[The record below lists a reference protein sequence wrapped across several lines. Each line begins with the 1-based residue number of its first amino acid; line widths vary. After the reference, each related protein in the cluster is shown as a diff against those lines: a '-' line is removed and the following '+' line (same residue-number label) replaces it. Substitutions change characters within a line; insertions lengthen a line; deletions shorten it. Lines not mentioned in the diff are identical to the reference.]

1 MLSKD
6 QIRILHLMPPGQN
19 DVESP
24 IICEVSVASR
34 SDNPDYEA
42 LSYAWDDRAPFTIQ
56 VSGSEVKVTPR
67 LYNALRQ
74 LRLRDRTR
82 NLWIDQLCINQ
93 WDLEEKALQVQ
104 LMRSTYTRC
113 SRCLVWLGMPP
124 VGTTAADAKNAFD
137 IVRYLAAA
145 WPANDMNSMPLP
157 PAVADD
163 RAAFNRAMGALRA
176 VVHGHNPWW
185 NRVWTVQEAA
195 IPDEV
200 FLLFGNVILP
210 WDIITAAINTWTTKG
225 TPWPLRQWL
234 SREQDNSLAELMVHS
249 VWVNVAKRRYDNP
262 LEAINRWRFRLA
274 TDLRDKAF
282 GLFGLFPAGSL
293 PRTEECRYDI
303 PIADVFSC
311 MTVEMIVNE
320 KGLRPLAGNPRLE
333 AYKATP
339 GIPRWA
345 MDLSAYPDHD
355 LDWFYQCYGYDVY
368 NADRGL
374 EPLDLEAVSA
384 CVSEKTLK
392 LKGVRIGSVKCV
404 QEGLRRFR
412 TGWNEDIPLKETM
425 QKWLDT
431 VEGKVSN
438 LAAVV
443 PDPYPAG
450 YPRSEA
456 FARLMLGDVVRDRNQ
471 VPEDREVDEHFADVW
486 ALMNSQTV
494 DSDVHLTV
502 HGMLANQALIITQT
516 GLIGSALIDT
526 ELGDEIW
533 VFGGGKVPFTLR
545 PRDNSEHS
553 AEYDFVGKCYIQG
566 IMQGEA
572 FANNSSSQKPSEQ
585 IVVIH

>member
-1 MLSKD
+1 MFRKN
-6 QIRILHLMPPGQN
+6 QIRILHLLPPTQN

-24 IICEVSVASR
+24 VVCEISVASR

-42 LSYAWDDRAPFTIQ
+42 LSYAWDDRAPLTIQ
-56 VSGSEVKVTPR
+56 LSGSEVKVTPR

-74 LRLRDRTR
+74 LRLRDRVR
-82 NLWIDQLCINQ
+82 NLWVDQLCINQ
-93 WDLEEKALQVQ
+93 WDLDEKALQVQ

-124 VGTTAADAKNAFD
+124 AGVTAADAKNAFD
-137 IVRYLAAA
+137 IIRYLAAVSSA
-145 WPANDMNSMPLP
+145 DAMESLPLP
-157 PAVADD
+157 PALADNRPAFD
-163 RAAFNRAMGALRA
+163 RAMNALRA

-195 IPDEV
+195 LPDEV
-200 FLLFGNVILP
+200 LLLFGNMTIT
-210 WDIITAAINTWTTKG
+210 WDIIMAAVNTWTRRG
-225 TPWPLRQWL
+225 IPWRLGQWL
-234 SREQDNSLAELMVHS
+234 SKEHHRYLSELMVHS
-249 VWVNVAKRRYDNP
+249 VWVNVAKERYDNP
-262 LEAINRWRFRLA
+262 LETVNRWRFRLA

-282 GLFGLFPAGSL
+282 ALFGLFPAGSL
-293 PRTEECRYDI
+293 PRSEECRYDI
-303 PIADVFSC
+303 PVADVFSC

-320 KGLRPLAGNPRLE
+320 KGLRPLVGNPRLE

-345 MDLSAYPDHD
+345 IDLSGWPDHD

-368 NADRGL
+368 DADKGL
-374 EPLDLEAVSA
+374 EPIDLDAVSL

-404 QEGLRRFR
+404 QEGIRGFRR
-412 TGWNEDIPLKETM
+412 GWSEDISLKETM

-431 VEGKVSN
+431 VEGKVT
-438 LAAVV
+438 AAVV

-450 YPRSEA
+450 YSRSEA
-456 FARLMLGDVVRDRNQ
+456 FTRLMLGDVIRDRNQ
-471 VPEDREVDEHFADVW
+471 VPEDREVDEHFADVR
-486 ALMNSQTV
+486 ALMDSQDV

-502 HGMLANQALIITQT
+502 FGMLANQALVITQT

-526 ELGDEIW
+526 QLEDEIW
-533 VFGGGKVPFTLR
+533 IFRGGKVPFTLR
-545 PRDNSEHS
+545 PRDSENG

-572 FANNSSSQKPSEQ
+572 FANNSPSQTISEQ
-585 IVVIH
+585 TVIIH